1 MSIRRNFANRP
12 QPQSDTR
19 NKRRIAV
26 PDIPAKSDLIPAI
39 ILRALPR
46 ASFSVAALAALLA
59 LFAAFGGATPFS
71 QTAALAQSSDGRIA
85 FISNRDGNWEIY
97 AMNADGSDVVRL
109 TDNSAD
115 DGCQSWS
122 SDGRRIAFEST
133 RDGYYAIYAMNADG
147 SNRTRLTNNPSAG
160 DGCPSWSPDGRRIA
174 FQSDRDG
181 NQEIY
186 AMNADGSNQRR
197 LTSNDA
203 RDRDPAWSPDGR
215 RIAFSSER
223 DGNSE
228 IYVMN
233 ADGSGVVRVTN
244 NSDYDGVPAWSPDG
258 RRIAFASRR
267 DGNGEIYAM
276 NADGSNQTRLT
287 NRSAS
292 DWYPSW
298 SPDGRR
304 IAFSSQAGGSD
315 SREIYAVNVDG
326 SGVTR
331 ITNNSD
337 HDSYPSWG
345 QSSVPPVAAIR
356 SVSIPDGTVVG
367 QSFDI
372 GVTLVNSGGDG
383 NNGGISISFPNL
395 VGGSEQSG
403 RYASSESDVQ
413 ALNAGDWDDVS
424 MYKSGDTIWYSTG
437 RAFPADHLL
446 VEASDDSW
454 SSSSQRTLRLRVTPK
469 RMGSELI
476 RIRGWICAEDCSRAP
491 SSGPSDQQGHSA
503 RVVSVSVIGPSVTPT
518 HTPTATPS
526 PTPTITP
533 TATPTATQQSSEP
546 PAPTPQPQPQP
557 QPQPPAP
564 TSIPQPQS
572 AAAAT
577 PAQDCQIR
585 QGVQTRLHSVRD
597 TITEKQDGHA
607 EVTFRN
613 PGANDCSVDADLGVS
628 VPTNII
634 ISSKDGSSGTAGTV
648 NFIVSDIKPGL
659 ERSISMDF
667 KCLEEGEYT
676 INFSGSYWPSGD
688 KSGYQPITLHQR
700 LVCEGGSPAP
710 TPGGGE
716 STPVPTPTPTRGGP
730 EPPETPWLLIAGG
743 GLVFALTVIVI
754 VALVALGRK
763 GN

>member
-1 MSIRRNFANRP
+1 M
-12 QPQSDTR
+12 
-19 NKRRIAV
+19 
-26 PDIPAKSDLIPAI
+26 PDIPAKSDPIPAI
-39 ILRALPR
+39 IRRALSR
-46 ASFSVAALAALLA
+46 ASFSVAALLA

-71 QTAALAQSSDGRIA
+71 QTAALAQSSDGRVA

-122 SDGRRIAFEST
+122 RDGRRIAFEST

-147 SNRTRLTNNPSAG
+147 SNQTRLTSNSAG

-181 NQEIY
+181 NGEIY
-186 AMNADGSNQRR
+186 AMNADGSNQTR
-197 LTSNDA
+197 LTRDSA
-203 RDRDPAWSPDGR
+203 LDRDPAWSPDGR

-228 IYVMN
+228 IYAMN
-233 ADGSGVVRVTN
+233 ADGSGLTRITN

-267 DGNGEIYAM
+267 DGNSEIYAM

-345 QSSVPPVAAIR
+345 QSSVPPVASIR
-356 SVSIPDGTVVG
+356 SVSIPGGTVVG

-395 VGGSEQSG
+395 VGGSESSG

-454 SSSSQRTLRLRVTPK
+454 SSSSQRTLWLRVTPK

-533 TATPTATQQSSEP
+533 TATQQPSEP
-546 PAPTPQPQPQP
+546 PTPTP

-564 TSIPQPQS
+564 TAIPQPQS
-572 AAAAT
+572 AAAP

-597 TITEKQDGHA
+597 TITKEQDGHA

-648 NFIVSDIKPGL
+648 NFIVSDIKPSL

-700 LVCEGGSPAP
+700 LICNEVSYTPTPLTPAP
-710 TPGGGE
+710 PPTPITVGA
-716 STPVPTPTPTRGGP
+716 TPVPTPISDPP
-730 EPPETPWLLIAGG
+730 PPPPPEIPWLLIAGG
-743 GLVFALTVIVI
+743 GLVFALIVI

-763 GN
+763 SD